1 MNKRVYAY
9 VDLIDNEVVVKSI
22 MVKIIEDYK
31 VVDMDYIEDD
41 IVDELDGQEIQFDK
55 CKVQVENISTCY
67 TEMDFSQ
74 IFSTCRTDIAEE
86 LEGFAC
92 RLMEYTNRIERFI
105 EYEADNY
112 GLTIEY

>member
-9 VDLIDNEVVVKSI
+9 VDLIDNEAIVKSI

-31 VVDMDYIEDD
+31 VVDMYDIDDD

-55 CKVQVENISTCY
+55 CKVKVENISTCY

-74 IFSTCRTDIAEE
+74 TFSTSRMYIAEE
-86 LEGFAC
+86 LEVFAY
-92 RLMEYTNRIERFI
+92 RLVQYNERIERFI
-105 EYEADNY
+105 EMEADDY
-112 GLTIEY
+112 DLTIEY

>member
-9 VDLIDNEVVVKSI
+9 VDLIDNEAVVKSI

-31 VVDMDYIEDD
+31 VLDMYDIDDD
-41 IVDELDGQEIQFDK
+41 IQDELDGQVVRFDK
-55 CKVQVENISTCY
+55 CKVRVENINTCY

-74 IFSTCRTDIAEE
+74 TFSTRRMDIAEN
-86 LEGFAC
+86 LEEFAY
-92 RLMEYTNRIERFI
+92 RLVQYNDRIERFI
-105 EYEADNY
+105 EEEADDY